1 MIATGWSLHK
11 MSLRPLAGNIE
22 PFQWTYVF
30 SKGHVTLADC
40 CLGLSR
46 LAERARSVH
55 PRMPYSGG
63 TCETFPILVEHCHHA
78 GLNFLLPSY
87 TCENSWDIPLP
98 RHVAAAE
105 VRSRILGQL
114 DLGLKNRLAFQQMTI
129 FYHFNRWIEICWP
142 SLEAS

>member
-63 TCETFPILVEHCHHA
+63 TCETFPIL
-78 GLNFLLPSY
+78 LNIVIMLDWISCCPPILVRIRETSFATSR
-87 TCENSWDIPLP
+87 CGC
-98 RHVAAAE
+98 E